1 LILENLS
8 HAANAHIAVLTVGQR
23 PRVSPQSGLAA
34 LKAAPIRAVMLSHFH
49 ALQLAQA
56 FPKLFTV
63 EAKMFAKLGTALVI
77 AQMALL
83 SLEFNTIFV
92 LIVGLSAAICWAA
105 YALKNNDKWLLITNV
120 AVGGFAIYGLA

>member
-1 LILENLS
+1 MILENLS
-8 HAANAHIAVLTVGQR
+8 HAANAHIVALTVGQKLR
-23 PRVSPQSGLAA
+23 TNPQSGLAA
-34 LKAAPIRAVMLSHFH
+34 CRVAPIRAAMLSHFH

-63 EAKMFAKLGTALVI
+63 EAKMFAKLGTVLVI

-83 SLEFNTIFV
+83 SLEFSTIFV
-92 LIVGLSAAICWAA
+92 LIVGLSASICWAA
-105 YALKNNDKWLLITNV
+105 YALKNSDKWLLITNV